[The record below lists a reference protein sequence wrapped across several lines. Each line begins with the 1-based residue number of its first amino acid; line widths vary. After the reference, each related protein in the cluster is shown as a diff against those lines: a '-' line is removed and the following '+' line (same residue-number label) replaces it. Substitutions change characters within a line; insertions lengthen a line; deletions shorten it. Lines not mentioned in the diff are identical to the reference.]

1 MKQLL
6 LLCLLIPGF
15 LFSCAHPQTA
25 GEESNSAFN
34 PMRSIVEC
42 SHGPL
47 NHLSAVKKAE
57 CPMYPSCSEYSIQC
71 FEKHGLFMGWIM
83 THDRLM
89 RCGRDE
95 LKLSPTGIVN
105 GKWKCIDPVGNNDFW
120 WYDNMDKK
128 VIPQ

>member
-6 LLCLLIPGF
+6 LLCLLILSF
-15 LFSCAHPQTA
+15 LFSCAYPQTT

-34 PMRSIVEC
+34 PMRSVVAFYQ
-42 SHGPL
+42 GPL

-57 CPMYPSCSEYSIQC
+57 CPMYPSCSAYSIQC
-71 FEKHGLFMGWIM
+71 FEKHGLFVGWIM

-95 LKLSPTGIVN
+95 LKLSPTAIVN

-128 VIPQ
+128 VSPR

>member
-15 LFSCAHPQTA
+15 LFSCAHPQTT

-34 PMRSIVEC
+34 PMRSVVEFYQ
-42 SHGPL
+42 GPL

-71 FEKHGLFMGWIM
+71 FDKHGLLIGWVM

-95 LKLSPTGIVN
+95 LKLSPTAIVN

-120 WYDNMDKK
+120 WYENMHKK
-128 VIPQ
+128 VSPQ